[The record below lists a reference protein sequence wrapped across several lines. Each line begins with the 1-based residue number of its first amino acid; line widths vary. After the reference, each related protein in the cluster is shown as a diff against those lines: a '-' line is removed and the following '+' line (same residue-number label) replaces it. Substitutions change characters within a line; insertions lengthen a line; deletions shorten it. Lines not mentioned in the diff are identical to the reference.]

1 MKQVVV
7 LFSALILIS
16 CNKYKVEGT
25 ATGVA
30 NGTNVFLV
38 TSDSTGTPKPKDTVK
53 VTDGKFEFE
62 GKTEM
67 PEIAYVA
74 FEKTPN
80 GNVGFILENGT
91 VAVNFDSKNL
101 EKNKISGTK
110 NNDLYQSYNNAN
122 LDIQKKVKAIY
133 EANGAFMQ
141 KNPET
146 EEEKAKAQGIMDQ
159 FQKIQADM
167 DKRSKD
173 FVTKNPNTFV
183 ALLLVENLFYTN
195 KMEASKV
202 KVFYDDLD
210 DNLKKTTSG
219 KSVKK
224 HLEMQLPLEKAKEA
238 EKKKQVAQ

>member
-1 MKQVVV
+1 MKQLVV

-62 GKTEM
+62 GKSEN

-74 FEKTPN
+74 FDKTPN
-80 GNVGFILENGT
+80 GNVGFILEKGT
-91 VAVNFDSKNL
+91 VAIKFDAKTP
-101 EKNKISGTK
+101 EKNTISGTT
-110 NNDLYQSYNNAN
+110 NNDLYQAYNNSN
-122 LDIQKKVKAIY
+122 LDIHKKVKAIY
-133 EANGAFMQ
+133 EKNGVFMQ

-146 EEEKAKAQGIMDQ
+146 EEEKIRGQAIMAE
-159 FQKIQADM
+159 FQKFQVEM
-167 DKRSKD
+167 DTRSKD
-173 FVTKNPNTFV
+173 FVAKNPNTFV
-183 ALLLVENLFYTN
+183 SLLLVENLFYN
-195 KMEASKV
+195 SKMEVSKV
-202 KVFYDDLD
+202 KEFYDGLDSDL
-210 DNLKKTTSG
+210 KETTSG

-224 HLEMQLPLEKAKEA
+224 FLDTQLPIENAKN
-238 EKKKQVAQ
+238 KKKK

>member
-1 MKQVVV
+1 MKQLVV

-16 CNKYKVEGT
+16 CNKFKVEGT

-62 GKTEM
+62 GKSEK
-67 PEIAYVA
+67 PEIAYIA

-80 GNVGFILENGT
+80 GNVGFILEKGT
-91 VAVNFDSKNL
+91 VTLNFDSKNP
-101 EKNKISGTK
+101 EKNSISGTK
-110 NNDLYQSYNNAN
+110 NNDLYQSYNKAN

-133 EANGAFMQ
+133 DENGEFMQ

-146 EEEKAKAQGIMDQ
+146 DEEKAKAQIIMAE
-159 FQKIQADM
+159 FQKFQLEM

-173 FVTKNPNTFV
+173 FVAKNQNSFV
-183 ALLLVENLFYTN
+183 SLLLIENLFYNN
-195 KMEASKV
+195 KIEVAKV
-202 KVFYDDLD
+202 KTFYEGLD
-210 DNLKKTTSG
+210 ANLKETASG

-224 HLEMQLPLEKAKEA
+224 YLETQLSLEKSKT
-238 EKKKQVAQ
+238 EKKK

>member
-1 MKQVVV
+1 MKQLVV

-16 CNKYKVEGT
+16 CNEIKVEGT

-62 GKTEM
+62 GKSEK
-67 PEIAYVA
+67 PEIAYIA

-80 GNVGFILENGT
+80 GNVGFILEDGT
-91 VAVNFDSKNL
+91 IRINFDTKNP
-101 EKNKISGTK
+101 EKNAISGTK
-110 NNDLYQSYNNAN
+110 NNELYQSYNNAN

-133 EANGAFMQ
+133 DENGAFMQ

-146 EEEKAKAQGIMDQ
+146 EEEKAKAQVIMAE
-159 FQKIQADM
+159 FQKFQIEM

-173 FVTKNPNTFV
+173 FVDKNQNSFV
-183 ALLLVENLFYTN
+183 SLLLIENLFYNN
-195 KMEASKV
+195 KIEIAKV
-202 KVFYDDLD
+202 KSFYELG
-210 DNLKKTTSG
+210 S
-219 KSVKK
+219 
-224 HLEMQLPLEKAKEA
+224 
-238 EKKKQVAQ
+238 

>member
-1 MKQVVV
+1 MKQLVV

-16 CNKYKVEGT
+16 CNKFKVEGT
-25 ATGVA
+25 AAGVA

-62 GKTEM
+62 GKSER
-67 PEIAYVA
+67 PEIAYLA
-74 FEKTPN
+74 FDKVPN
-80 GNVGFILENGT
+80 GNVGFILEDGT
-91 VAVNFDSKNL
+91 VSIVFDSKNPD
-101 EKNKISGTK
+101 KNKISGTK

-133 EANGAFMQ
+133 EENGAFMQ

-146 EEEKAKAQGIMDQ
+146 EEEKAKAQTIMAQ
-159 FQKIQADM
+159 FQKFQVEM

-173 FVTKNPNTFV
+173 FVSKNKNSFV
-183 ALLLVENLFYTN
+183 SLLLIENLFYNN
-195 KMEASKV
+195 KIEASKV
-202 KVFYDDLD
+202 KEFYDDLD
-210 DNLKKTTSG
+210 TELKETTSG

-224 HLEMQLPLEKAKEA
+224 YLDTQLPLEKGKT
-238 EKKKQVAQ
+238 EKKK

>member
-25 ATGVA
+25 AAGVA

-62 GKTEM
+62 GKSEK
-67 PEIAYVA
+67 PEIAYIA
-74 FEKTPN
+74 FDKTPN

-91 VAVNFDSKNL
+91 VAINFDSKNL
-101 EKNKISGTK
+101 EKNAISGTT
-110 NNDLYQSYNNAN
+110 NNDLYQSFNNSN

-146 EEEKAKAQGIMDQ
+146 DEEKAKAQGIMNE
-159 FQKIQADM
+159 FQKIQAEM

-173 FVTKNPNTFV
+173 FVAKNENTFV
-183 ALLLVENLFYTN
+183 ALLLIENLFYNN
-195 KMEASKV
+195 KIEIAKV
-202 KVFYDDLD
+202 KSFYKGLD
-210 DNLKKTTSG
+210 SYLKETTSG

-224 HLEMQLPLEKAKEA
+224 YLDTQLPLEKAKT
-238 EKKKQVAQ
+238 EKKK

>member
-25 ATGVA
+25 AAGVA

-62 GKTEM
+62 GKSEK
-67 PEIAYVA
+67 PEIAYIA
-74 FEKTPN
+74 FDKTPN
-80 GNVGFILENGT
+80 GNVGFVLEKGT
-91 VAVNFDSKNL
+91 VTINFDAKNL
-101 EKNKISGTK
+101 EKNAISGTT

-141 KNPET
+141 KQPET
-146 EEEKAKAQGIMDQ
+146 DEEKAKAQGIMAE
-159 FQKIQADM
+159 FQKIQIEM
-167 DKRSKD
+167 DNRSKD
-173 FVTKNPNTFV
+173 FVAKNPDSFV
-183 ALLLVENLFYTN
+183 SLLLVENLFFNN

-202 KVFYDDLD
+202 KTFYDALD
-210 DNLKKTTSG
+210 SNLKETTSG

-224 HLEMQLPLEKAKEA
+224 HLEMQLPLEKAKAA
-238 EKKKQVAQ
+238 EKKK

>member
-1 MKQVVV
+1 MKQLVV

-16 CNKYKVEGT
+16 CNKFKVEGT

-62 GKTEM
+62 GKNEK
-67 PEIAYVA
+67 PEIAYIA
-74 FEKTPN
+74 FDKTPN
-80 GNVGFILENGT
+80 GNVGFILEKGT
-91 VAVNFDSKNL
+91 VAINFDAKNP
-101 EKNKISGTK
+101 EKNAIKGTK

-122 LDIQKKVKAIY
+122 LDVQKKVKAIY

-141 KNPET
+141 KEPVT
-146 EEEKAKAQGIMDQ
+146 DEEKAKAQGIMAE
-159 FQKIQADM
+159 FQKIQVEM

-173 FVTKNPNTFV
+173 FVAKNQNSFV
-183 ALLLVENLFYTN
+183 SLLLVENLFYNN
-195 KMEASKV
+195 KIDASKV
-202 KVFYDDLD
+202 KIFYDGLDADL
-210 DNLKKTTSG
+210 KETISG

-224 HLEMQLPLEKAKEA
+224 YLDTQMPAEKSSA
-238 EKKKQVAQ
+238 EKKK

>member
-16 CNKYKVEGT
+16 CNKFKVEGT

-62 GKTEM
+62 GKTEK

-80 GNVGFILENGT
+80 GNVGFILEKGT
-91 VAVNFDSKNL
+91 IAIKFDTKNP
-101 EKNKISGTK
+101 EKNAISGTK

-122 LDIQKKVKAIY
+122 VDIQKKVKAIY
-133 EANGAFMQ
+133 EKNGAFMQ

-146 EEEKAKAQGIMDQ
+146 EEEKAKAGIIMAE
-159 FQKIQADM
+159 FQKFQIEM

-173 FVTKNPNTFV
+173 FVDKNQNSFV
-183 ALLLVENLFYTN
+183 SLLLLENLFYNN
-195 KMEASKV
+195 KIEAAKA
-202 KVFYDDLD
+202 KAFYDGLDSDL
-210 DNLKKTTSG
+210 KETTSG

-224 HLEMQLPLEKAKEA
+224 YLDTQITLDKSKS
-238 EKKKQVAQ
+238 EKKK

>member
-1 MKQVVV
+1 MKQLVV

-16 CNKYKVEGT
+16 CNKFKVEGT

-62 GKTEM
+62 GKSEK
-67 PEIAYVA
+67 PEIAYIA

-80 GNVGFILENGT
+80 GNVGFILEEGT
-91 VAVNFDSKNL
+91 IGINFDTKNP
-101 EKNKISGTK
+101 EKNAISGTK
-110 NNDLYQSYNNAN
+110 NNELYQSYNNAN

-133 EANGAFMQ
+133 DENGAFMQ

-146 EEEKAKAQGIMDQ
+146 EEEKAKAQVIMAE
-159 FQKIQADM
+159 FQKFQIEM

-173 FVTKNPNTFV
+173 FVDKNQNSFV
-183 ALLLVENLFYTN
+183 SLLLIENLFYNN
-195 KMEASKV
+195 KIEIAKV
-202 KVFYDDLD
+202 KSFYEGLDSDL
-210 DNLKKTTSG
+210 KETTSG

-224 HLEMQLPLEKAKEA
+224 YLDTQLPLDKAKT
-238 EKKKQVAQ
+238 EKKK

>member
-16 CNKYKVEGT
+16 CNKFKVEGT
-25 ATGVA
+25 AAGVA

-67 PEIAYVA
+67 PEIAYIA

-80 GNVGFILENGT
+80 GNVGFILEKGT
-91 VAVNFDSKNL
+91 VSIKFDSKNP
-101 EKNKISGTK
+101 EKNAISGTV

-133 EANGAFMQ
+133 DANGEFMK

-146 EEEKAKAQGIMDQ
+146 DEEKAKAQVIMAD
-159 FQKIQADM
+159 FQKIQLEM
-167 DKRSKD
+167 DNRSKD
-173 FVTKNPNTFV
+173 FVAKNQNSFV
-183 ALLLVENLFYTN
+183 SLLLIENLFYNN

-202 KVFYDDLD
+202 KAFYDGLDSDL
-210 DNLKKTTSG
+210 KETASG

-224 HLEMQLPLEKAKEA
+224 YLDAQLPVEKPTA
-238 EKKKQVAQ
+238 EKKK

>member
-1 MKQVVV
+1 MKQLVV

-53 VTDGKFEFE
+53 ITDGKFEFE
-62 GKTEM
+62 GKSEM
-67 PEIAYVA
+67 PEIAYIA
-74 FEKTPN
+74 FDKTPN
-80 GNVGFILENGT
+80 GNVGFVLEKGT
-91 VAVNFDSKNL
+91 VAINFDAKNL
-101 EKNKISGTK
+101 EKNAISGTK

-133 EANGAFMQ
+133 DANGQFMQ

-146 EEEKAKAQGIMDQ
+146 DEEKVKAQGIMAQ
-159 FQKIQADM
+159 FQKIQMEM

-173 FVTKNPNTFV
+173 FVSKNPNTFV
-183 ALLLVENLFYTN
+183 SLLLVENLFYNN
-195 KMEASKV
+195 KIEVSKA
-202 KVFYDDLD
+202 KIFYDDLD
-210 DNLKKTTSG
+210 SDLKETISG

-224 HLEMQLPLEKAKEA
+224 YLDTQLPAGKSNT
-238 EKKKQVAQ
+238 EKKK

>member
-16 CNKYKVEGT
+16 CNKFKVEGT
-25 ATGVA
+25 AVGVA

-38 TSDSTGTPKPKDTVK
+38 TSDSTGTPKPKDTLK
-53 VTDGKFEFE
+53 ITDGKFEFE
-62 GKTEM
+62 GKSEN
-67 PEIAYVA
+67 PEIAYIA

-80 GNVGFILENGT
+80 GNVGFILEKGT
-91 VAVNFDSKNL
+91 IAVNFDSKNL
-101 EKNKISGTK
+101 EKNAISGTK

-146 EEEKAKAQGIMDQ
+146 EEEKTKAQGIMAE
-159 FQKIQADM
+159 FQKIQMEM
-167 DKRSKD
+167 DQRSKD
-173 FVTKNPNTFV
+173 FIAKNNNTFV
-183 ALLLVENLFYTN
+183 SLLLVENLFYNN

-202 KVFYDDLD
+202 KTFYDGLDSDL
-210 DNLKKTTSG
+210 KETASG

-224 HLEMQLPLEKAKEA
+224 YLDTQLPSEKSSS
-238 EKKKQVAQ
+238 EKKK

>member
-16 CNKYKVEGT
+16 CNKFKVEGT

-62 GKTEM
+62 GKSEK
-67 PEIAYVA
+67 PEIAYIA
-74 FEKTPN
+74 FDKTPN
-80 GNVGFILENGT
+80 GNVGFILEKGT

-101 EKNKISGTK
+101 EKNAISGTT
-110 NNDLYQSYNNAN
+110 NNDLYQSFNNGN

-141 KNPET
+141 KQPET
-146 EEEKAKAQGIMDQ
+146 DEEKVKAQGIMAE
-159 FQKIQADM
+159 FQKIQMEM

-173 FVTKNPNTFV
+173 FVAKNQNSFV
-183 ALLLVENLFYTN
+183 SLLLVENLFFNN

-202 KVFYDDLD
+202 KSFYDGLDSDL
-210 DNLKKTTSG
+210 KETTSG
-219 KSVKK
+219 KSIKK
-224 HLEMQLPLEKAKEA
+224 HLETQLPIEKANS
-238 EKKKQVAQ
+238 EKKK

>member
-1 MKQVVV
+1 MKQLVV

-16 CNKYKVEGT
+16 CNEFKVEGT

-62 GKTEM
+62 GKSEK
-67 PEIAYVA
+67 PEIAYIA

-80 GNVGFILENGT
+80 GNVGFILEDGT
-91 VAVNFDSKNL
+91 IRINFDTKNP
-101 EKNKISGTK
+101 EKNAISGTK
-110 NNDLYQSYNNAN
+110 NNELYQSYNNAN

-133 EANGAFMQ
+133 DENGAFMQ

-146 EEEKAKAQGIMDQ
+146 EEEKAKAQVIMAE
-159 FQKIQADM
+159 FQKFQIEM

-173 FVTKNPNTFV
+173 FVDKNQNSFV
-183 ALLLVENLFYTN
+183 SLLLIENLFYNN
-195 KMEASKV
+195 KIEIAKV
-202 KVFYDDLD
+202 KSFYEGLDSDL
-210 DNLKKTTSG
+210 KETTSG

-224 HLEMQLPLEKAKEA
+224 YLDTQLPLDKAKT
-238 EKKKQVAQ
+238 EKKK

>member
-1 MKQVVV
+1 MKQIVV

-25 ATGVA
+25 VTGVA

-62 GKTEM
+62 GKSEKS
-67 PEIAYVA
+67 EIAYIA

-80 GNVGFILENGT
+80 GNVGFILEKGT
-91 VAVNFDSKNL
+91 VAVNFDAKNP
-101 EKNKISGTK
+101 EKNAISGTG
-110 NNDLYQSYNNAN
+110 NNDLYQAYNNAN

-146 EEEKAKAQGIMDQ
+146 DEEKAKAQGIMAE
-159 FQKIQADM
+159 FQKIQVEM

-173 FVTKNPNTFV
+173 FVSKNPNTFV
-183 ALLLVENLFYTN
+183 SLLLVENLFYNN

-202 KVFYDDLD
+202 KTFYDDLD
-210 DNLKKTTSG
+210 SDLKETTSG

-224 HLEMQLPLEKAKEA
+224 YLATQLSKT
-238 EKKKQVAQ
+238 EKKK

>member
-1 MKQVVV
+1 MKQLVV

-62 GKTEM
+62 GKSEK
-67 PEIAYVA
+67 PEIAYIA
-74 FEKTPN
+74 FDKTPN
-80 GNVGFILENGT
+80 GNVGFILEKGT
-91 VAVNFDSKNL
+91 VTVNFDAKSP
-101 EKNKISGTK
+101 EKNAISGTE
-110 NNDLYQSYNNAN
+110 NNDLYQAYNNAN

-133 EANGAFMQ
+133 ETNGAFMQ

-146 EEEKAKAQGIMDQ
+146 DEEKAKAQVIMAE
-159 FQKIQADM
+159 FQKIQKEM

-173 FVTKNPNTFV
+173 FVAKNQNSFV
-183 ALLLVENLFYTN
+183 SLLLVENLFYNN
-195 KMEASKV
+195 KMEAAKV
-202 KVFYDDLD
+202 KTFYDGLDSDL
-210 DNLKKTTSG
+210 KETTSG
-219 KSVKK
+219 KSIKK
-224 HLEMQLPLEKAKEA
+224 YLDTQIPVQKADT
-238 EKKKQVAQ
+238 EKKK

>member
-7 LFSALILIS
+7 VFSALILIS
-16 CNKYKVEGT
+16 CNKFNVEGT

-62 GKTEM
+62 GKSEK
-67 PEIAYVA
+67 PEIAYIA
-74 FEKTPN
+74 FDKTPN
-80 GNVGFILENGT
+80 GNVGFILEKGT
-91 VAVNFDSKNL
+91 VAINFDSKKL
-101 EKNKISGTK
+101 EKNAISGTT
-110 NNDLYQSYNNAN
+110 NNDLYQSFNNSN

-133 EANGAFMQ
+133 EANGTFMQ

-146 EEEKAKAQGIMDQ
+146 DEEKAKAQGIMNE

-173 FVTKNPNTFV
+173 FVAKNQNTFV
-183 ALLLVENLFYTN
+183 ALLLVENLFFNN

-202 KVFYDDLD
+202 KSFYEGLDSDL
-210 DNLKKTTSG
+210 KETTSG
-219 KSVKK
+219 KSIKK
-224 HLEMQLPLEKAKEA
+224 HLETQLPLEKANS
-238 EKKKQVAQ
+238 EKKK

>member
-25 ATGVA
+25 TTGVA
-30 NGTNVFLV
+30 NGTDVFLV

-62 GKTEM
+62 GKSDM
-67 PEIAYVA
+67 PEIAYIA
-74 FEKTPN
+74 FDKTPN
-80 GNVGFILENGT
+80 GNVGFVLEKGT
-91 VAVNFDSKNL
+91 IAVNFDVKNL
-101 EKNKISGTK
+101 DKNAISGTK

-122 LDIQKKVKAIY
+122 LDIHKKVKAIY
-133 EANGAFMQ
+133 DANGEFMK

-146 EEEKAKAQGIMDQ
+146 EEEKVKAQGIMAE
-159 FQKIQADM
+159 FQKIQLEM

-173 FVTKNPNTFV
+173 FVAKNPNTFV
-183 ALLLVENLFYTN
+183 SLLLVENLFYN
-195 KMEASKV
+195 YKMDASKV
-202 KVFYDDLD
+202 KVFYDGLDSDLKET
-210 DNLKKTTSG
+210 LSG

-224 HLEMQLPLEKAKEA
+224 FLDTQLPIENAKN
-238 EKKKQVAQ
+238 KKKK